1 VQRAARPSRPHLP
14 GAATSA
20 LLLGVQDDSSGKCFA
35 TAEPNQPSGLTATAV
50 SSSQINLAWTAD
62 ATPAPNEASYYD
74 VERSPDGLGSWT
86 SIGSTTSNSLS
97 NTGLPAATQF
107 YYRVTAY
114 NCFGGSLPSATANAT
129 TQAATAPTAPTGVS
143 ASASTT
149 AVAVTITWTDAST
162 DETGF
167 YVYRNTTNTTT
178 GATLLSTLGAGVQTY
193 TDNATNN
200 PSAPPAIGTVYF
212 YWVSAYNGVGE
223 SSKTAASQN
232 ATGAVTT
239 LNVPAAP
246 TSLTATATSTTQIDL
261 AWTDNATNETG
272 YTVERRSPAGSGSY
286 STVTTLS
293 AGANSFSNT
302 GLTESTQ
309 YEYRV
314 YATNA
319 AGNSANS
326 NAASKFTIPATPT
339 GLTATAVSSSQIN
352 LAWTDVSTGNTGQR
366 IERRTP
372 SGSGSYSTLT
382 TVSATA
388 TTYSDTGLTASTSY
402 EYRIVATNADYDS
415 SPSTA
420 ANATTQS
427 GALSPSWTL
436 DFSSGTPSGYTL
448 TRASSGTYVDSSG
461 YIASAATD
469 VARLTHNSSGT
480 RLGLLVEEQRTQRA
494 PNSELLTNWTNG
506 GQLTRTTVSSIT
518 CPDGASQSASKLSGV
533 NLSSGSAW
541 YYTEN
546 LLGSGDYVFSVY
558 AKADGVDFIYVAIAE
573 ATAGDQ
579 GRYFN
584 LSNGTLGNLV
594 GTLLSSSITSVGNGW
609 YRCVV
614 ARNNPS
620 TATNYPFVV
629 PSTTNATGRPSQAGT
644 SPDGVLVW
652 GAQFEAANNATAY
665 IDNTGTGTVT
675 RSADLAHVLDSSIT
689 SWGDPGALVIHFYPP
704 GQAGTLLSTDDVAN
718 EQLGLQAS
726 TTTAARAFWSSGNT
740 ATGTIGTGVQ
750 KAVHY
755 WNGTNSRFCINGG
768 TVQTGTNNITTFGN
782 IDYVT
787 FGAEATS
794 STAGYSQYANCIIRK
809 IEFYSG
815 TLTDANLQTIT
826 EPPTYNVEYLV
837 IAGGGGGGGYGGGG
851 AGGYRTATGFS
862 LTIGTSYTVTVGAG
876 GAGSS
881 AGNTKGSNG
890 SDSVFSTITS
900 DGGGAGGSYSTT
912 NQDGSNGG
920 SGGGAGR
927 SNVGFATG
935 TAGTGVSG
943 QGYAGGVSNTWTTFN
958 DSSSGGGG
966 GSGGVGGTP
975 AASSGTGGDGGAGT
989 ASSITGTSVTRAGG
1003 GSGDGGTAAGNTTGG
1018 GGKRA
1023 AGSANT
1029 GGGGGGRTNNSGFAG
1044 GSGVVILRMATANYS
1059 GTTTGSPT
1067 VTTSGSDTILTFN
1080 ASGSYTA

>member
-1 VQRAARPSRPHLP
+1 VQRAARPSRPRLP

-20 LLLGVQDDSSGKCFA
+20 LLLGVQDDSSGKCLA

-62 ATPAPNEASYYD
+62 ATPAPNQASYYD

-129 TQAATAPTAPTGVS
+129 TQAASAPTAPTGVS

-200 PSAPPAIGTVYF
+200 PSAPPAIGTVYY

-232 ATGAVTT
+232 ATGGVTT

-293 AGANSFSNT
+293 AGATSFSNT

-366 IERRTP
+366 IERRSP

-427 GALSPSWTL
+427 GTS
-436 DFSSGTPSGYTL
+436 
-448 TRASSGTYVDSSG
+448 TYS
-461 YIASAATD
+461 
-469 VARLTHNSSGT
+469 
-480 RLGLLVEEQRTQRA
+480 
-494 PNSELLTNWTNG
+494 
-506 GQLTRTTVSSIT
+506 
-518 CPDGASQSASKLSGV
+518 
-533 NLSSGSAW
+533 
-541 YYTEN
+541 
-546 LLGSGDYVFSVY
+546 
-558 AKADGVDFIYVAIAE
+558 
-573 ATAGDQ
+573 
-579 GRYFN
+579 
-584 LSNGTLGNLV
+584 
-594 GTLLSSSITSVGNGW
+594 
-609 YRCVV
+609 
-614 ARNNPS
+614 
-620 TATNYPFVV
+620 
-629 PSTTNATGRPSQAGT
+629 
-644 SPDGVLVW
+644 
-652 GAQFEAANNATAY
+652 
-665 IDNTGTGTVT
+665 
-675 RSADLAHVLDSSIT
+675 
-689 SWGDPGALVIHFYPP
+689 
-704 GQAGTLLSTDDVAN
+704 
-718 EQLGLQAS
+718 
-726 TTTAARAFWSSGNT
+726 
-740 ATGTIGTGVQ
+740 
-750 KAVHY
+750 
-755 WNGTNSRFCINGG
+755 
-768 TVQTGTNNITTFGN
+768 
-782 IDYVT
+782 
-787 FGAEATS
+787 
-794 STAGYSQYANCIIRK
+794 
-809 IEFYSG
+809 
-815 TLTDANLQTIT
+815 
-826 EPPTYNVEYLV
+826 VEYLTV
-837 IAGGGGGGGYGGGG
+837 AGGGSGAGGTRGGGGG
-851 AGGYRTATGFS
+851 AGGYKTATGLS
-862 LTIGTSYTVTVGAG
+862 LTVGNVVTVTIGAGAAAPAASSLGTKGNDSSVSGTGITTITAEGGGRGGGGGTDAGGAGGSGGGGGYSATAG

-881 AGNTKGSNG
+881 GQGSNG
-890 SDSVFSTITS
+890 GAGASGYPGGGGGGGGASAAGAAGTSGVGGAGGAGTSSSISGSAVVRGGGGGGAVPYGTIT
-900 DGGGAGGSYSTT
+900 DAGGAGGS
-912 NQDGSNGG
+912 
-920 SGGGAGR
+920 
-927 SNVGFATG
+927 
-935 TAGTGVSG
+935 
-943 QGYAGGVSNTWTTFN
+943 
-958 DSSSGGGG
+958 GGGG
-966 GSGGVGGTP
+966 R
-975 AASSGTGGDGGAGT
+975 GAG
-989 ASSITGTSVTRAGG
+989 S
-1003 GSGDGGTAAGNTTGG
+1003 AGNSV
-1018 GGKRA
+1018 

-1029 GGGGGGRTNNSGFAG
+1029 GGGGGGGAFYVNSSNSSAG

>member
-1 VQRAARPSRPHLP
+1 MQRAARPSRPRLP

-20 LLLGVQDDSSGKCFA
+20 LLLGVQDDSSGKCLA

-62 ATPAPNEASYYD
+62 ATPAPNQASYYD

-129 TQAATAPTAPTGVS
+129 TQAASAPTAPTGVS

-200 PSAPPAIGTVYF
+200 PSAPPAIGTVYY

-232 ATGAVTT
+232 ATGGVTT

-293 AGANSFSNT
+293 AGATSFSNT

-366 IERRTP
+366 IERRSP

-427 GALSPSWTL
+427 GTS
-436 DFSSGTPSGYTL
+436 
-448 TRASSGTYVDSSG
+448 TYS
-461 YIASAATD
+461 
-469 VARLTHNSSGT
+469 
-480 RLGLLVEEQRTQRA
+480 
-494 PNSELLTNWTNG
+494 
-506 GQLTRTTVSSIT
+506 
-518 CPDGASQSASKLSGV
+518 
-533 NLSSGSAW
+533 
-541 YYTEN
+541 
-546 LLGSGDYVFSVY
+546 
-558 AKADGVDFIYVAIAE
+558 
-573 ATAGDQ
+573 
-579 GRYFN
+579 
-584 LSNGTLGNLV
+584 
-594 GTLLSSSITSVGNGW
+594 
-609 YRCVV
+609 
-614 ARNNPS
+614 
-620 TATNYPFVV
+620 
-629 PSTTNATGRPSQAGT
+629 
-644 SPDGVLVW
+644 
-652 GAQFEAANNATAY
+652 
-665 IDNTGTGTVT
+665 
-675 RSADLAHVLDSSIT
+675 
-689 SWGDPGALVIHFYPP
+689 
-704 GQAGTLLSTDDVAN
+704 
-718 EQLGLQAS
+718 
-726 TTTAARAFWSSGNT
+726 
-740 ATGTIGTGVQ
+740 
-750 KAVHY
+750 
-755 WNGTNSRFCINGG
+755 
-768 TVQTGTNNITTFGN
+768 
-782 IDYVT
+782 
-787 FGAEATS
+787 
-794 STAGYSQYANCIIRK
+794 
-809 IEFYSG
+809 
-815 TLTDANLQTIT
+815 
-826 EPPTYNVEYLV
+826 VEYLTV
-837 IAGGGGGGGYGGGG
+837 AGGGSGAGGTRGGGGG
-851 AGGYRTATGFS
+851 AGGYKTATGLS
-862 LTIGTSYTVTVGAG
+862 LTVGNVVTVTIGAGAAAPAASSLGTKGNDSSVSGTGITTITAEGGGRGGGGGTDAGGAGGSGGGGGYSATAG

-881 AGNTKGSNG
+881 G
-890 SDSVFSTITS
+890 
-900 DGGGAGGSYSTT
+900 
-912 NQDGSNGG
+912 QGSNGG
-920 SGGGAGR
+920 AGASG
-927 SNVGFATG
+927 
-935 TAGTGVSG
+935 
-943 QGYAGGVSNTWTTFN
+943 YP
-958 DSSSGGGG
+958 GGGG
-966 GSGGVGGTP
+966 GGGGASAAGAAGTN
-975 AASSGTGGDGGAGT
+975 GVGGDGGAGT
-989 ASSITGTSVTRAGG
+989 SSSISGSAVVRGGGGGGAVPYGTITDAGGAG
-1003 GSGDGGTAAGNTTGG
+1003 GSGGGGRGAGSAGNSV
-1018 GGKRA
+1018 

-1029 GGGGGGRTNNSGFAG
+1029 GGGGGGGAFYVNSSNSSAG

>member
-1 VQRAARPSRPHLP
+1 
-14 GAATSA
+14 
-20 LLLGVQDDSSGKCFA
+20 
-35 TAEPNQPSGLTATAV
+35 
-50 SSSQINLAWTAD
+50 
-62 ATPAPNEASYYD
+62 
-74 VERSPDGLGSWT
+74 
-86 SIGSTTSNSLS
+86 
-97 NTGLPAATQF
+97 
-107 YYRVTAY
+107 
-114 NCFGGSLPSATANAT
+114 
-129 TQAATAPTAPTGVS
+129 
-143 ASASTT
+143 
-149 AVAVTITWTDAST
+149 
-162 DETGF
+162 
-167 YVYRNTTNTTT
+167 
-178 GATLLSTLGAGVQTY
+178 
-193 TDNATNN
+193 
-200 PSAPPAIGTVYF
+200 
-212 YWVSAYNGVGE
+212 
-223 SSKTAASQN
+223 
-232 ATGAVTT
+232 
-239 LNVPAAP
+239 
-246 TSLTATATSTTQIDL
+246 
-261 AWTDNATNETG
+261 
-272 YTVERRSPAGSGSY
+272 
-286 STVTTLS
+286 
-293 AGANSFSNT
+293 
-302 GLTESTQ
+302 
-309 YEYRV
+309 
-314 YATNA
+314 
-319 AGNSANS
+319 
-326 NAASKFTIPATPT
+326 
-339 GLTATAVSSSQIN
+339 
-352 LAWTDVSTGNTGQR
+352 
-366 IERRTP
+366 
-372 SGSGSYSTLT
+372 
-382 TVSATA
+382 
-388 TTYSDTGLTASTSY
+388 
-402 EYRIVATNADYDS
+402 
-415 SPSTA
+415 
-420 ANATTQS
+420 
-427 GALSPSWTL
+427 
-436 DFSSGTPSGYTL
+436 
-448 TRASSGTYVDSSG
+448 
-461 YIASAATD
+461 
-469 VARLTHNSSGT
+469 
-480 RLGLLVEEQRTQRA
+480 
-494 PNSELLTNWTNG
+494 
-506 GQLTRTTVSSIT
+506 
-518 CPDGASQSASKLSGV
+518 
-533 NLSSGSAW
+533 
-541 YYTEN
+541 
-546 LLGSGDYVFSVY
+546 
-558 AKADGVDFIYVAIAE
+558 
-573 ATAGDQ
+573 
-579 GRYFN
+579 
-584 LSNGTLGNLV
+584 
-594 GTLLSSSITSVGNGW
+594 
-609 YRCVV
+609 
-614 ARNNPS
+614 
-620 TATNYPFVV
+620 V

>member
-1 VQRAARPSRPHLP
+1 VQRAARPSRPRLP

-20 LLLGVQDDSSGKCFA
+20 LLLGVQDDSSGKCLA

-62 ATPAPNEASYYD
+62 ATPAPNQASYYD

-97 NTGLPAATQF
+97 NTGLPASTQF

-129 TQAATAPTAPTGVS
+129 TQAASAPTAPTGVS

-200 PSAPPAIGTVYF
+200 PSAPPAIGTVYY
-212 YWVSAYNGVGE
+212 YWVSAYNGAGE
-223 SSKTAASQN
+223 SAKTAASQN
-232 ATGAVTT
+232 ATGGVTT

-246 TSLTATATSTTQIDL
+246 TSLTATATSTTQINL

-366 IERRTP
+366 IERRSP

-402 EYRIVATNADYDS
+402 EYRIVATNPDYDS

-427 GALSPSWTL
+427 GALTPAWSIDWST
-436 DFSSGTPSGYTL
+436 GTPSGYTL

-461 YIASAATD
+461 YIASQASGTSGNNA
-469 VARLTHNSSGT
+469 ARLTHNSSGS
-480 RLGLLVEEQRTQRA
+480 RLGLLVEESRTNLCPTSETTAGVASNTAVTTSDTGPA
-494 PNSELLTNWTNG
+494 PDNTNTAELMSEVVANG
-506 GQLTRTTVSSIT
+506 THHCGTKNTTANVDLDSLYVYSVFLKRPASNATQYAVVTFLYGTSDRRFSQVFDLSAGSTSGCATR
-518 CPDGASQSASKLSGV
+518 
-533 NLSSGSAW
+533 SSGNPVDTA
-541 YYTEN
+541 
-546 LLGSGDYVFSVY
+546 SGIEAY
-558 AKADGVDFIYVAIAE
+558 A
-573 ATAGDQ
+573 
-579 GRYFN
+579 
-584 LSNGTLGNLV
+584 
-594 GTLLSSSITSVGNGW
+594 NGW
-609 YRCVV
+609 YRCWVSHRSRSTNEGIGQGIVQFSDSANPGTWVV
-614 ARNNPS
+614 NTYPS
-620 TATNYPFVV
+620 YNV
-629 PSTTNATGRPSQAGT
+629 T
-644 SPDGVLVW
+644 SAKDMLVW
-652 GAQFEAANNATAY
+652 GHQIEKGATPSAY
-665 IDNTGTGTVT
+665 ISNTGTGSTT

-794 STAGYSQYANCIIRK
+794 STAGYSQYANCVIRK
-809 IEFYSG
+809 VEFYSG

-826 EPPTYNVEYLV
+826 T
-837 IAGGGGGGGYGGGG
+837 
-851 AGGYRTATGFS
+851 
-862 LTIGTSYTVTVGAG
+862 
-876 GAGSS
+876 
-881 AGNTKGSNG
+881 
-890 SDSVFSTITS
+890 
-900 DGGGAGGSYSTT
+900 
-912 NQDGSNGG
+912 
-920 SGGGAGR
+920 
-927 SNVGFATG
+927 
-935 TAGTGVSG
+935 
-943 QGYAGGVSNTWTTFN
+943 
-958 DSSSGGGG
+958 
-966 GSGGVGGTP
+966 
-975 AASSGTGGDGGAGT
+975 
-989 ASSITGTSVTRAGG
+989 
-1003 GSGDGGTAAGNTTGG
+1003 
-1018 GGKRA
+1018 
-1023 AGSANT
+1023 
-1029 GGGGGGRTNNSGFAG
+1029 
-1044 GSGVVILRMATANYS
+1044 
-1059 GTTTGSPT
+1059 
-1067 VTTSGSDTILTFN
+1067 
-1080 ASGSYTA
+1080 

>member
-1 VQRAARPSRPHLP
+1 VQRAARPSRPRLP

-20 LLLGVQDDSSGKCFA
+20 LLLGVQDDSSGKCLA

-62 ATPAPNEASYYD
+62 ATPAPNQASYYD

-129 TQAATAPTAPTGVS
+129 TQAASAPTAPTGVS

-200 PSAPPAIGTVYF
+200 PSAPPAIGTVYY

-232 ATGAVTT
+232 ATGGVTT

-293 AGANSFSNT
+293 AGATSFSNT

-366 IERRTP
+366 IERRSP

-427 GALSPSWTL
+427 GTS
-436 DFSSGTPSGYTL
+436 
-448 TRASSGTYVDSSG
+448 TYS
-461 YIASAATD
+461 
-469 VARLTHNSSGT
+469 
-480 RLGLLVEEQRTQRA
+480 
-494 PNSELLTNWTNG
+494 
-506 GQLTRTTVSSIT
+506 
-518 CPDGASQSASKLSGV
+518 
-533 NLSSGSAW
+533 
-541 YYTEN
+541 
-546 LLGSGDYVFSVY
+546 
-558 AKADGVDFIYVAIAE
+558 
-573 ATAGDQ
+573 
-579 GRYFN
+579 
-584 LSNGTLGNLV
+584 
-594 GTLLSSSITSVGNGW
+594 
-609 YRCVV
+609 
-614 ARNNPS
+614 
-620 TATNYPFVV
+620 
-629 PSTTNATGRPSQAGT
+629 
-644 SPDGVLVW
+644 
-652 GAQFEAANNATAY
+652 
-665 IDNTGTGTVT
+665 
-675 RSADLAHVLDSSIT
+675 
-689 SWGDPGALVIHFYPP
+689 
-704 GQAGTLLSTDDVAN
+704 
-718 EQLGLQAS
+718 
-726 TTTAARAFWSSGNT
+726 
-740 ATGTIGTGVQ
+740 
-750 KAVHY
+750 
-755 WNGTNSRFCINGG
+755 
-768 TVQTGTNNITTFGN
+768 
-782 IDYVT
+782 
-787 FGAEATS
+787 
-794 STAGYSQYANCIIRK
+794 
-809 IEFYSG
+809 
-815 TLTDANLQTIT
+815 
-826 EPPTYNVEYLV
+826 VEYLTV
-837 IAGGGGGGGYGGGG
+837 AGGGSGAGGTRGGGGG
-851 AGGYRTATGFS
+851 AGGYKTATGLS
-862 LTIGTSYTVTVGAG
+862 LTVGNVVTVTVGAG
-876 GAGSS
+876 AAAPSASS
-881 AGNTKGSNG
+881 LGIKGN
-890 SDSVFSTITS
+890 DSSVSGTGITTITAEGGGRGGGGGT
-900 DGGGAGGSYSTT
+900 DAGGAGGSGGGGGYSATAGGAGSSG
-912 NQDGSNGG
+912 QGSNGGAGASGYPGGGGGGGGASAAGAAGTNGVGGAGGAGTSSSISGSAVVRGGGGGGAVPYGTITDAGGAGG
-920 SGGGAGR
+920 SGGGGR
-927 SNVGFATG
+927 
-935 TAGTGVSG
+935 
-943 QGYAGGVSNTWTTFN
+943 
-958 DSSSGGGG
+958 
-966 GSGGVGGTP
+966 
-975 AASSGTGGDGGAGT
+975 GAG
-989 ASSITGTSVTRAGG
+989 S
-1003 GSGDGGTAAGNTTGG
+1003 AGNSV
-1018 GGKRA
+1018 

-1029 GGGGGGRTNNSGFAG
+1029 GGGGGGGAFYVNSSNSSAG

>member
-1 VQRAARPSRPHLP
+1 MQRAARPSRPRLP

-20 LLLGVQDDSSGKCFA
+20 LLLGVQDDSSGKCLA

-97 NTGLPAATQF
+97 NTGLPASTQF

-149 AVAVTITWTDAST
+149 AVAVTITWTDASS

-232 ATGAVTT
+232 ATGGVTT

-246 TSLTATATSTTQIDL
+246 TSLTATATSTTQINL

-366 IERRTP
+366 IERRSP

-427 GALSPSWTL
+427 G
-436 DFSSGTPSGYTL
+436 
-448 TRASSGTYVDSSG
+448 
-461 YIASAATD
+461 
-469 VARLTHNSSGT
+469 
-480 RLGLLVEEQRTQRA
+480 
-494 PNSELLTNWTNG
+494 
-506 GQLTRTTVSSIT
+506 TT
-518 CPDGASQSASKLSGV
+518 
-533 NLSSGSAW
+533 
-541 YYTEN
+541 
-546 LLGSGDYVFSVY
+546 
-558 AKADGVDFIYVAIAE
+558 
-573 ATAGDQ
+573 
-579 GRYFN
+579 
-584 LSNGTLGNLV
+584 
-594 GTLLSSSITSVGNGW
+594 
-609 YRCVV
+609 
-614 ARNNPS
+614 
-620 TATNYPFVV
+620 
-629 PSTTNATGRPSQAGT
+629 
-644 SPDGVLVW
+644 
-652 GAQFEAANNATAY
+652 
-665 IDNTGTGTVT
+665 
-675 RSADLAHVLDSSIT
+675 
-689 SWGDPGALVIHFYPP
+689 
-704 GQAGTLLSTDDVAN
+704 
-718 EQLGLQAS
+718 
-726 TTTAARAFWSSGNT
+726 
-740 ATGTIGTGVQ
+740 
-750 KAVHY
+750 
-755 WNGTNSRFCINGG
+755 
-768 TVQTGTNNITTFGN
+768 
-782 IDYVT
+782 
-787 FGAEATS
+787 
-794 STAGYSQYANCIIRK
+794 
-809 IEFYSG
+809 
-815 TLTDANLQTIT
+815 
-826 EPPTYNVEYLV
+826 TYNVEYLTV
-837 IAGGGGGGGYGGGG
+837 GGGGGGGGYGGGG

-881 AGNTKGSNG
+881 SGNTKGSNG
-890 SDSVFSTITS
+890 SNSVFSTITS

-943 QGYAGGVSNTWTTFN
+943 QGNGGGVSNTWTTFS

>member
-1 VQRAARPSRPHLP
+1 MQRAARPSRPHLP

-232 ATGAVTT
+232 ATGGVTT

-246 TSLTATATSTTQIDL
+246 TSLTATATSTTQINL

-366 IERRTP
+366 IERRSP

-427 GALSPSWTL
+427 G
-436 DFSSGTPSGYTL
+436 
-448 TRASSGTYVDSSG
+448 
-461 YIASAATD
+461 
-469 VARLTHNSSGT
+469 
-480 RLGLLVEEQRTQRA
+480 
-494 PNSELLTNWTNG
+494 
-506 GQLTRTTVSSIT
+506 TT
-518 CPDGASQSASKLSGV
+518 
-533 NLSSGSAW
+533 
-541 YYTEN
+541 
-546 LLGSGDYVFSVY
+546 
-558 AKADGVDFIYVAIAE
+558 
-573 ATAGDQ
+573 
-579 GRYFN
+579 
-584 LSNGTLGNLV
+584 
-594 GTLLSSSITSVGNGW
+594 
-609 YRCVV
+609 
-614 ARNNPS
+614 
-620 TATNYPFVV
+620 
-629 PSTTNATGRPSQAGT
+629 
-644 SPDGVLVW
+644 
-652 GAQFEAANNATAY
+652 
-665 IDNTGTGTVT
+665 
-675 RSADLAHVLDSSIT
+675 
-689 SWGDPGALVIHFYPP
+689 
-704 GQAGTLLSTDDVAN
+704 
-718 EQLGLQAS
+718 
-726 TTTAARAFWSSGNT
+726 
-740 ATGTIGTGVQ
+740 
-750 KAVHY
+750 
-755 WNGTNSRFCINGG
+755 
-768 TVQTGTNNITTFGN
+768 
-782 IDYVT
+782 
-787 FGAEATS
+787 
-794 STAGYSQYANCIIRK
+794 
-809 IEFYSG
+809 
-815 TLTDANLQTIT
+815 
-826 EPPTYNVEYLV
+826 TYNVEYLTV
-837 IAGGGGGGGYGGGG
+837 GGGGGGGGYGGGG

-881 AGNTKGSNG
+881 SGNTKGSNG
-890 SDSVFSTITS
+890 SNSVFSTITS

>member
-1 VQRAARPSRPHLP
+1 MQRAARPSRPRLP

-20 LLLGVQDDSSGKCFA
+20 LLLGVQDDSSGKCLA

-62 ATPAPNEASYYD
+62 ATPAPNQASYYD

-129 TQAATAPTAPTGVS
+129 TQAASAPTAPTGVS

-200 PSAPPAIGTVYF
+200 PSAPPAIGTVYY

-232 ATGAVTT
+232 ATGGVTT

-293 AGANSFSNT
+293 AGATSFSNT

-366 IERRTP
+366 IERRSP

-427 GALSPSWTL
+427 GTS
-436 DFSSGTPSGYTL
+436 
-448 TRASSGTYVDSSG
+448 TYS
-461 YIASAATD
+461 
-469 VARLTHNSSGT
+469 
-480 RLGLLVEEQRTQRA
+480 
-494 PNSELLTNWTNG
+494 
-506 GQLTRTTVSSIT
+506 
-518 CPDGASQSASKLSGV
+518 
-533 NLSSGSAW
+533 
-541 YYTEN
+541 
-546 LLGSGDYVFSVY
+546 
-558 AKADGVDFIYVAIAE
+558 
-573 ATAGDQ
+573 
-579 GRYFN
+579 
-584 LSNGTLGNLV
+584 
-594 GTLLSSSITSVGNGW
+594 
-609 YRCVV
+609 
-614 ARNNPS
+614 
-620 TATNYPFVV
+620 
-629 PSTTNATGRPSQAGT
+629 
-644 SPDGVLVW
+644 
-652 GAQFEAANNATAY
+652 
-665 IDNTGTGTVT
+665 
-675 RSADLAHVLDSSIT
+675 
-689 SWGDPGALVIHFYPP
+689 
-704 GQAGTLLSTDDVAN
+704 
-718 EQLGLQAS
+718 
-726 TTTAARAFWSSGNT
+726 
-740 ATGTIGTGVQ
+740 
-750 KAVHY
+750 
-755 WNGTNSRFCINGG
+755 
-768 TVQTGTNNITTFGN
+768 
-782 IDYVT
+782 
-787 FGAEATS
+787 
-794 STAGYSQYANCIIRK
+794 
-809 IEFYSG
+809 
-815 TLTDANLQTIT
+815 
-826 EPPTYNVEYLV
+826 VEYLTV
-837 IAGGGGGGGYGGGG
+837 AGGGSGAGGTRGGGGG
-851 AGGYRTATGFS
+851 AGGYKTATGLS
-862 LTIGTSYTVTVGAG
+862 LTVGNVVTVTVGAG
-876 GAGSS
+876 AAAPSASS
-881 AGNTKGSNG
+881 LGIKGN
-890 SDSVFSTITS
+890 DSSVSGTGITTITAEGGGRGGGGGT
-900 DGGGAGGSYSTT
+900 DAGGAGGSGGGGGYSATAGGAGSSG
-912 NQDGSNGG
+912 QGSNGGAGASGYPGGGGGGGGASAAGAAGTNGVGGAGGAGTSSSISGSAVVRGGGGGGAVPYGTITDAGGAGG
-920 SGGGAGR
+920 SGGGGR
-927 SNVGFATG
+927 
-935 TAGTGVSG
+935 
-943 QGYAGGVSNTWTTFN
+943 
-958 DSSSGGGG
+958 
-966 GSGGVGGTP
+966 
-975 AASSGTGGDGGAGT
+975 GAG
-989 ASSITGTSVTRAGG
+989 S
-1003 GSGDGGTAAGNTTGG
+1003 AGNSV
-1018 GGKRA
+1018 

-1029 GGGGGGRTNNSGFAG
+1029 GGGGGGGAFYVNSSNSSAG